1 MWGGPPIPATQS
13 LLTPSHDSGGRAQ
26 TLPLTLP
33 LPLLQARFTHGMFT
47 VYPGFGTIPSG
58 GTQVITV
65 DCVADPVGRCEEF
78 IAIDISDRDPRD
90 QPAGIPYSLLAEACQ
105 PGTERSDGAAP
116 LKRPSSIADPSPCR
130 PLIDIARLLPL
141 GP

>member
-1 MWGGPPIPATQS
+1 
-13 LLTPSHDSGGRAQ
+13 
-26 TLPLTLP
+26 
-33 LPLLQARFTHGMFT
+33 MFT
-47 VYPGFGTIPSG
+47 VYPGFGSIPSG
-58 GTQVITV
+58 GMQVVTI

-105 PGTERSDGAAP
+105 PGTGHSDGTAP
-116 LKRPSSIADPSPCR
+116 LKRPSFLCNTPLPCR
-130 PLIDIARLLPL
+130 CLIDVAGLLPL